1 MKKYTKPSLE
11 VTRFDNEESIMQ
23 LSGTNFNI
31 ENIKK
36 GTQYNSVD
44 F

>member
-11 VTRFDNEESIMQ
+11 VTRFNNEESIMQ
-23 LSGTNFNI
+23 LSGANFNS
-31 ENIKK
+31 EKIKK
-36 GTQYNSVD
+36 DTKYSSID